1 MTENIGT
8 QLAVVLLGGLIVV
21 AITLAFLGADPTV
34 AGDIFVPLF
43 LIAVFIA
50 LGIGLFKT
58 ATS

>member
-8 QLAVVLLGGLIVV
+8 QLAVVLLGGFIVV
-21 AITLAFLGADPTV
+21 AIALAFLGADPTV

-43 LIAVFIA
+43 LISVFIA

>member
-8 QLAVVLLGGLIVV
+8 QLATVLVGGLVVV
-21 AITLAFLGADPTV
+21 AIALAFLGADPTV

-43 LIAVFIA
+43 LLAVFLA
-50 LGIGLFKT
+50 LGIGLFKA